1 MKVTRKAKDLLSGE
15 KKLYLSLPKQELDP
29 APVRK
34 DSLDPASQRL
44 FDRLRLRRREL
55 AAAAKV
61 PPYVVFS
68 DATLQEMART
78 RPVTKEQMSKISG
91 VGTVKLERYGK
102 SFLQEIRFF
111 QQQRYG
117 KHR

>member
-1 MKVTRKAKDLLSGE
+1 MTQKAKELLSGE

-29 APVRK
+29 APARK
-34 DSLDPASQRL
+34 ESLDPASQRL
-44 FDRLRLRRREL
+44 FDQLRLLRREL

-78 RPVTKEQMSKISG
+78 RPVTKEQMGKISG
-91 VGTVKLERYGK
+91 VGTVKLERYGEF
-102 SFLQEIRFF
+102 FLREIRSF
-111 QQQRYG
+111 QQQRYR
-117 KHR
+117 KNR